1 MVFFMQK
8 IIIIV
13 WVFSFL
19 AVAIVK
25 DVLLIVITASDIA
38 KVPQAKKL

>member
-1 MVFFMQK
+1 LLCDF
-8 IIIIV
+8 IV

-25 DVLLIVITASDIA
+25 DFFLIVIVASAIGDIA
-38 KVPQAKKL
+38 QGEK